1 MFGSAA
7 TYCST
12 CGMKVQ
18 KEDGIRKF
26 DKDFCSEEHAQQ
38 YGREMKRAR
47 QLRLSRQLS
56 QRDSG
61 RMKGQKG
68 SHKCC

>member
-1 MFGSAA
+1 MFGSSAA
-7 TYCST
+7 YCSA

-18 KEDGIRKF
+18 KESGVRKF

-38 YGREMKRAR
+38 YNREIKRAR
-47 QLRLSRQLS
+47 QLRMSRQLS
-56 QRDSG
+56 QQTPAKS
-61 RMKGQKG
+61 KGQKG